1 MFVSDNWV
9 SMSEPLCSMSRFVC
23 IVNLWYVHITP
34 GMASSAVQ
42 IYHVL
47 FLPTC
52 VPVILPHFDSF
63 FEQVCPAVRPHLS
76 YAGSGSRRGGLLRF
90 GTVEP
95 PDAMLQFTTYTLLPH
110 SCLLHNLLHLRSCH
124 FLVLSRSVA
133 RRCGQGVLSSV
144 GVLSVG
150 VLLLCCM

>member
-1 MFVSDNWV
+1 MWCLPGFCSAGHLNCHGYMYSQGSWFVNSVMLIPVQLYTYVQKDLCCVWFEVYIGRRFILQIRREQMFVSDNWV

-76 YAGSGSRRGGLLRF
+76 YAGSGSRRGGLL
-90 GTVEP
+90 
-95 PDAMLQFTTYTLLPH
+95 
-110 SCLLHNLLHLRSCH
+110 
-124 FLVLSRSVA
+124 
-133 RRCGQGVLSSV
+133 
-144 GVLSVG
+144 
-150 VLLLCCM
+150 